1 MNENPS
7 KEGHKKSG
15 IVQGPIA
22 HSVECCVWGDLA
34 FGLSV
39 LCVAIWP
46 LGLSLLCGG
55 IWPFGL
61 RTVTMTEFADALTDP
76 IKITIAADSTQLFDN
91 V

>member
-22 HSVECCVWGDLA
+22 HSVECCVWGFGLLA
-34 FGLSV
+34 LVCCVWRFGLSALV
-39 LCVAIWP
+39 CCV
-46 LGLSLLCGG
+46 GG

-61 RTVTMTEFADALTDP
+61 RTVTITKSTDALTDP
-76 IKITIAADSTQLFDN
+76 IKITIAADLTQLFDN

>member
-15 IVQGPIA
+15 IVQGPIEPLA
-22 HSVECCVWGDLA
+22 LVCCVWR
-34 FGLSV
+34 FGLSALV
-39 LCVAIWP
+39 CCV
-46 LGLSLLCGG
+46 GG

-61 RTVTMTEFADALTDP
+61 RTVTITKSTDALTDP